1 MRRNPDPKLARKLT
15 ILTAESNSAE
25 ADMLQSAEGL
35 NNKDKKEELA
45 NTILKAM
52 EDAKAVEELVYTELF
67 LQTLDKEEAVTA
79 KDKTGVEN
87 ARRDYAQIVETIE
100 QMRKSPAEYF
110 KANRSI
116 QETGGDFRKM
126 PRSRGLKQI
135 SGNIA
140 RLQGRN
146 SFADAYTRLVWNAR
160 IEMAR
165 KTASMLKALH
175 NHLAESVARD
185 SR

>member
-1 MRRNPDPKLARKLT
+1 MNRSLDSRLVSKLT
-15 ILTAESNSAE
+15 ALTAESNSAE
-25 ADMLQSAEGL
+25 ADMLQSAKGRKTK
-35 NNKDKKEELA
+35 NKKEALA

-52 EDAKAVEELVYTELF
+52 EDAKAVEELVYAELF

-79 KDKTGVEN
+79 KDKAGVEN

-110 KANRSI
+110 KANLSI

-140 RLQGRN
+140 RLQGRD
-146 SFADAYTRLVWNAR
+146 SFADAHNRLVWTAR
-160 IEMAR
+160 IAMAR

>member
-1 MRRNPDPKLARKLT
+1 MSRSLDPRLARKLAF
-15 ILTAESNSAE
+15 IASESNKAE
-25 ADMLQSAEGL
+25 ADMLQSAEGRK
-35 NNKDKKEELA
+35 NKSKKEELA
-45 NTILKAM
+45 DTILNAA
-52 EDAKAVEELVYTELF
+52 EEAKTVEELVYTELL
-67 LQTLDKEEAVTA
+67 LQTLDRKEAVTA

-165 KTASMLKALH
+165 KTASMLQALH